1 MTIFNPKTLPRA
13 ELPAPDIAEAISNV
27 MTMTSSL
34 TRTAPLNYLHRCEQT
49 DPATACDTLSAT
61 LLAMKRLTW
70 AKFHLLL
77 LHFLLLEV
85 AATLVVPLQSAMTR
99 LQPTRF
105 PFISWSKV
113 VESFQRC
120 QITQFAHP
128 LRTLVQAVEL
138 HCHRL
143 SSRLMVVMAMAP
155 QPMQHLR

>member
-34 TRTAPLNYLHRCEQT
+34 TRTAPLNYLHRCGQT

-85 AATLVVPLQSAMTR
+85 AATLVIPLQSAMTR
-99 LQPTRF
+99 L
-105 PFISWSKV
+105 
-113 VESFQRC
+113 
-120 QITQFAHP
+120 
-128 LRTLVQAVEL
+128 
-138 HCHRL
+138 
-143 SSRLMVVMAMAP
+143 
-155 QPMQHLR
+155 